1 MDDVVVAR
9 IGKAHGL
16 KGEVT
21 VQLHTDSPEQ
31 RFVPGETFETEP
43 ASRGP
48 LTLRSARVH
57 NGVHLLAFDEAP
69 DRTAA
74 EGLRGIKLLA
84 EADDLDE
91 DDAWYEEDLLGFDVV
106 VAGEKVGVV
115 KALESREVQDLLVVD
130 GVEGYDILVPFVEE
144 IVPEFDEDARGVVV
158 TPPPGLLDLARP
170 DAPDAPDDSAALEVT
185 DAAEAN

>member
-1 MDDVVVAR
+1 MDGVVVAR

-57 NGVHLLAFDEAP
+57 NGIHLLAFDEAP

-144 IVPEFDEDARGVVV
+144 IVPEIDEDARFVVV

-170 DAPDAPDDSAALEVT
+170 DAPGEPDDSAALETT
-185 DAAEAN
+185 DPAEAN